1 MSLNENYDDCEHY
14 ELALAIKQEFD
25 RLPEVKKY
33 FATVADGTSVFF
45 IDDDGYI
52 AFEKTRAVME
62 HIVMKGSTNS
72 KFLAEHFKALPVLQV
87 NAVNW
92 DVQ

>member
-1 MSLNENYDDCEHY
+1 MSLNEEYSDY
-14 ELALAIKQEFD
+14 ELALAIRTEYD
-25 RLPEVKKY
+25 RLPEIKKY
-33 FATVADGTSVFF
+33 FATVTDGTGVFF

-52 AFEKTRAVME
+52 AFEKTRVAME
-62 HIVMKGSTNS
+62 RIVMKGSTNS

>member
-1 MSLNENYDDCEHY
+1 MSRNEEYLDY
-14 ELALAIKQEFD
+14 ELMIDIKQEYD
-25 RLPEVKKY
+25 RLPEIKKY
-33 FATVADGTSVFF
+33 FATVSDGTSVFF

-52 AFEKTRAVME
+52 AFEKIKVVME
-62 HIVMKGSTNS
+62 RIVMKGSTNS

-92 DVQ
+92 DIR